1 MQAVIIEPQALF
13 VPFLAQ
19 ALRRSGVAVLGSS
32 GCAHPAALLRQ
43 RPDVVLVD
51 VDHVAAPLGCL
62 RALRAALPAARI
74 VAVADCPE
82 PAWTALARAAGA
94 DAVLGAAADE
104 DVLGS
109 AILAH
114 AA

>member
-1 MQAVIIEPQALF
+1 VQAVIIEPQALF
-13 VPFLAQ
+13 IPFLAQ
-19 ALRRSGVAVLGSS
+19 ALRRRGVAVLGSS
-32 GCAHPAALLRQ
+32 RSSHPTALLKQ
-43 RPDVVLVD
+43 QPDVVLID

-62 RALRAALPAARI
+62 RELRAALPKARI
-74 VAVADCPE
+74 VAVAQYPE
-82 PAWTALARAAGA
+82 PAWIALARAAGA

-104 DVLGS
+104 DVLGG